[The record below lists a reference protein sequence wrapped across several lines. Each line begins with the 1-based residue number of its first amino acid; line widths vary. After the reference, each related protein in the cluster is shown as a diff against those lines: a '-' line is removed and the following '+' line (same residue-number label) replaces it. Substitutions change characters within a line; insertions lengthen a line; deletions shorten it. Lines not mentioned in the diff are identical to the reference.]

1 MKKNIAI
8 LESNILGTNTIRRRL
23 ASFLMEKGYNVTILA
38 KGTAAE
44 MNLARSR
51 GFTVIDL
58 KASNQNVS
66 GIFQY
71 LRNIKRALKTADA
84 DICLTF
90 TIRSAIWGNIV
101 TRHLNIP
108 TITSITG
115 IGPLFESNHFTYRT
129 ARIFY
134 KFILRRTD
142 KVFFQNTADMK
153 LFIDHKFVLPS
164 KAAIV
169 PGSGI
174 EYELYQPVHLK
185 KENNQIIFLF
195 ISRLIK
201 DKGIGEFVEAARIL
215 RTQLPKAEFQVVGPL
230 WTQNLKHNI
239 VTQKEIDKWTNE
251 GLIKYLGYADDV
263 RTFIAAADC
272 IVLPSYREGLSNV
285 LLEAGSME
293 KPCITC
299 DVPGCNDIVIDN
311 VTGFLC
317 KAKNSEDL
325 AEKIKKMSAL
335 SEQERQE
342 MGKLARERIKNK
354 FDKKIVLNAYLN
366 AIKNISVK

>member
-38 KGTAAE
+38 KGTE
-44 MNLARSR
+44 DEINLARSR
-51 GFTVIDL
+51 GFDVIDL
-58 KASNQNVS
+58 KASNQKIS

-71 LRNIKRALKTADA
+71 LRNIKRALKKVDA

-101 TRHLNIP
+101 TRQLKIP

-115 IGPLFESNHFTYRT
+115 IGPLFESNHFTYKA

-134 KFILRRTD
+134 KFILRKTD
-142 KVFFQNTADMK
+142 KVFFQNTTDMK
-153 LFIDHKFVLPS
+153 LFVDKKFVLPS
-164 KAAIV
+164 KAALV

-174 EYELYQPVHLK
+174 EFEYYKHIPLI
-185 KENNQIIFLF
+185 KENNKIIYLF

-201 DKGIGEFVEAARIL
+201 DKGISEFVEAARIL
-215 RTQLPKAEFQVVGPL
+215 GNQLPDAEFHVVGPL
-230 WTQNLKHNI
+230 WAQNLKHNI
-239 VTQKEIDKWTNE
+239 VTQKEIDEWTNE

-263 RTFIAAADC
+263 RPFIAAADC

-325 AEKIKKMSAL
+325 AQKIQKMNSL
-335 SEQERQE
+335 SDQERQQ
-342 MGKLARERIKNK
+342 MGVLARERIKNK
-354 FDKKIVLNAYLN
+354 FDKKIVLNTYLN
-366 AIKNISVK
+366 AIENISKN

>member
-8 LESNILGTNTIRRRL
+8 LESNILGTNTIRRKL

-38 KGTAAE
+38 KGSADE
-44 MNLARSR
+44 INLARSR
-51 GFTVIDL
+51 GFNVIEL

-71 LRNIKRALKTADA
+71 LRNIKSALKKVDA

-101 TRHLNIP
+101 TRQLKIP

-115 IGPLFESNHFTYRT
+115 IGPLFESNHFTYRA
-129 ARIFY
+129 ARVFY
-134 KFILRRTD
+134 KFILRKTD
-142 KVFFQNTADMK
+142 KVFFQNTADMN
-153 LFIDHKFVLPS
+153 LFLEKKFVLPS
-164 KAAIV
+164 KASIV

-174 EYELYQPVHLK
+174 EYEYYKPVHFI
-185 KENNQIIFLF
+185 KENKKIIYLF

-201 DKGIGEFVEAARIL
+201 DKGILEFVEAARIL
-215 RTQLPKAEFQVVGPL
+215 RDQLPDAEFHVLGPL

-239 VTQKEIDKWTNE
+239 VTQKEIDEWTKE

-263 RTFIAAADC
+263 RPYIAAADC
-272 IVLPSYREGLSNV
+272 IILPSYREGLSNV

-325 AEKIKKMSAL
+325 ANKIKKMNSL
-335 SEQERQE
+335 NNHERHQ
-342 MGKLARERIKNK
+342 MGILARERIKNK
-354 FDKKIVLNAYLN
+354 FDKKIVLDAYLN
-366 AIKNISVK
+366 AIENISKN